1 MYICH
6 ISYILYFQHFFHY
19 IQHELIYTGK
29 NSGCRVEQQK
39 IKRII
44 VCVLAGK
51 DQLVQYYQALVG
63 EGGGL
68 DGERIKI
75 WFWGGVYWGDF
86 PGGGMSEF
94 SAGGGSS
101 PHSLPVGKTLLFGH
115 FFCDLSKKKLF
126 LCMLL
131 RQFMLTPI
139 CIKNADITIFLCI
152 IYNSRAEE
160 CLHMKTIFLILSSI
174 DVTLS

>member
-29 NSGCRVEQQK
+29 NSGCRVKQQK

-44 VCVLAGK
+44 VYVLAGK

-75 WFWGGVYWGDF
+75 WLGGSLLGGFSRWGDERRF
-86 PGGGMSEF
+86 GWQRELP
-94 SAGGGSS
+94 

-131 RQFMLTPI
+131 RQFLLTPI

>member
-1 MYICH
+1 M
-6 ISYILYFQHFFHY
+6 
-19 IQHELIYTGK
+19 
-29 NSGCRVEQQK
+29 V
-39 IKRII
+39 
-44 VCVLAGK
+44 
-51 DQLVQYYQALVG
+51 
-63 EGGGL
+63 
-68 DGERIKI
+68 
-75 WFWGGVYWGDF
+75 GGVYWGDF

-131 RQFMLTPI
+131 RQFMLTSI

-152 IYNSRAEE
+152 IDNSRAEE
-160 CLHMKTIFLILSSI
+160 CLDMKTIFLILSSI
-174 DVTLS
+174 DVTLSRNLKEYTKSVSFIRSESHPRGLKPV